1 MNRQALR
8 ARERRRGGL
17 VVSGLVVS
25 GAWASGIAIAIV
37 VAVAG
42 AVWAIAPA
50 SWQSLIADEQ
60 RTDATVLEVI
70 SIWTNNLLVCCLPLL
85 AGAFAHRLV
94 ARHRRRW
101 ARLVLAIAALGIA
114 RSLVTVGVVGGLDPG
129 WLAGAAA
136 WWWIPEATALGVCCA
151 AAWRAFRD
159 SDPGIA
165 SGQLGQALT
174 FACGL
179 LGVAAVVEVALT

>member
-8 ARERRRGGL
+8 ARECRC
-17 VVSGLVVS
+17 SGLVVS
-25 GAWASGIAIAIV
+25 GTRASGIAIAIV

-42 AVWAIAPA
+42 VVWATAPA

-60 RTDATVLEVI
+60 RTDASALTVI

-85 AGAFAHRLV
+85 AGTFAHRLV
-94 ARHRRRW
+94 ARHRQRW
-101 ARLVLAIAALGIA
+101 ARLVLAIAALAAA
-114 RSLVTVGVVGGLDPG
+114 RSLVIVGIVGGLDPR

-136 WWWIPEATALGVCCA
+136 WWIPEATALGVCCA
-151 AAWRAFRD
+151 AGWQAFRD
-159 SDPGIA
+159 PDPSVA
-165 SGQLGQALT
+165 SRRLAHALA
-174 FACGL
+174 FACVV

>member
-8 ARERRRGGL
+8 AWRCR
-17 VVSGLVVS
+17 GLVVS
-25 GAWASGIAIAIV
+25 GARASVIAIAIV

-42 AVWAIAPA
+42 VAWAIAPT
-50 SWQSLIADEQ
+50 SWQALIADEQ
-60 RTDATVLEVI
+60 RTDATALTVI
-70 SIWTNNLLVCCLPLL
+70 SIWTNNLLICCLPLL
-85 AGAFAHRLV
+85 AGTFAHRLV
-94 ARHRRRW
+94 ARGRAGW
-101 ARLVLAIAALGIA
+101 ARAVLAMAALGVA
-114 RSLVTVGVVGGLDPG
+114 RSLVIVGVVGGLDPG

-136 WWWIPEATALGVCCA
+136 WWIPEVTALGVCCA

-159 SDPGIA
+159 LDAGVA

-174 FACGL
+174 LACGL